1 MSGYGLEVD
10 YILRR
15 IQNSADLPASVA
27 AQLEAFYGAI
37 DREDFTTAKEALT
50 KLEHD
55 IGPDSPL
62 AVKAR
67 ERLELELALSE
78 G

>member
-10 YILRR
+10 YILRH
-15 IQNSADLPASVA
+15 IQNAADLPAPVA
-27 AQLEAFYGAI
+27 AQLKQFYANV
-37 DREDFTTAKEALT
+37 DREDFTAAKKALA

-55 IGPDSPL
+55 IGRDSPL

-67 ERLELELALSE
+67 ERLELELTLTHE
-78 G
+78 

>member
-10 YILRR
+10 YILRH
-15 IQNSADLPASVA
+15 IQNAADLPASVA
-27 AQLEAFYGAI
+27 AQLKQFYDAI
-37 DREDFTTAKEALT
+37 DQEDFIVAKETVA

-55 IGPDSPL
+55 IGRDSPL

-67 ERLELELALSE
+67 ERLELELTLTHE
-78 G
+78 